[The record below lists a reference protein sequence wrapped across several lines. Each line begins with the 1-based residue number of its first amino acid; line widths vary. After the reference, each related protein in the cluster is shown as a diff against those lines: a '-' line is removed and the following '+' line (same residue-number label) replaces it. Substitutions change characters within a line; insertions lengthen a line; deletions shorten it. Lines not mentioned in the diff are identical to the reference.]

1 MIKKEDIKGVHRVRF
16 NHSKIPK
23 LYEPKIKIIRGEF
36 AIELGAYIMISRWFL
51 MTDSID
57 SMKLFIYDNGDKFH
71 LIDEKI
77 LNSFCYIP
85 FEYIEPIEKEK

>member
-16 NHSKIPK
+16 YHSKIPK
-23 LYEPKIKIIRGEF
+23 LYEPKIRIINREI

-51 MTDSID
+51 MVDSVNI
-57 SMKLFIYDNGDKFH
+57 MKLYTFDNGDKFH
-71 LIDEKI
+71 LIDEEI

-85 FEYIEPIEKEK
+85 SEYIDPIEK